1 MVAEITHIVPVEI
14 YADSSALTLE
24 AEIRSEMK
32 EHSEWKNPEFWTLN
46 LLLEEV
52 EEDEYVAEEDE
63 YVPELQ
69 SGGYIHGDTILA
81 DLESYKSDWKLPE
94 DLVDLVG
101 AEATMILKCNA
112 FYDELDELGELT

>member
-1 MVAEITHIVPVEI
+1 MEI

-52 EEDEYVAEEDE
+52 EVDEF
-63 YVPELQ
+63 VPELQ